1 MGEWHGFVAVH
12 EKSHYYYASGGAELQ
27 NAQSKQR
34 QLRKGNTEV
43 GNLAGE
49 ARLAC
54 YAVNISKS
62 EG

>member
-1 MGEWHGFVAVH
+1 MWSGMGLWQYKRATITT
-12 EKSHYYYASGGAELQ
+12 YLGGAELQ